1 MKIKK
6 TREDIQTDCLN
17 IMLQHKRGTAAVSM
31 GVGKT
36 LIGLKYVDYFQDKN
50 MRLLRVLVVAP
61 KLSIFNSWKDD
72 AVKFNISVAN
82 IEFTTYLSLH
92 KQNPLNYDIIILDE
106 CHSLLYSHMDF
117 LSEFKG
123 RILGLTGTPPKWRQS
138 EKGEMVNKFC
148 PVLYNYITDEAVL
161 DNILNDYKII
171 IHMLPLDG
179 RKNIKM
185 QSKAG
190 KTWMASELDN
200 YRYWSDRV
208 MSTQG
213 KSQQIASVMRMKKM
227 QEFKS
232 KELYAKTLFDAI
244 EDKCILFANTQ
255 EQADRLCEHSYHS
268 NNPDSEGNLDLF
280 GNDHITKLSCVLQL
294 SEGVN
299 IPNLR
304 AGVIMHAYGNERKSS
319 QRIGRLLR
327 LNPNDVATVHI
338 LCYQNTVD
346 KKWITDALSV
356 YDDNKITYIKDNKI
370 FIRESN

>member
-1 MKIKK
+1 
-6 TREDIQTDCLN
+6 
-17 IMLQHKRGTAAVSM
+17 
-31 GVGKT
+31 
-36 LIGLKYVDYFQDKN
+36 
-50 MRLLRVLVVAP
+50 
-61 KLSIFNSWKDD
+61 
-72 AVKFNISVAN
+72 
-82 IEFTTYLSLH
+82 
-92 KQNPLNYDIIILDE
+92 
-106 CHSLLYSHMDF
+106 
-117 LSEFKG
+117 
-123 RILGLTGTPPKWRQS
+123 
-138 EKGEMVNKFC
+138 MVNKFC

-346 KKWITDALSV
+346 EKWITDALSV